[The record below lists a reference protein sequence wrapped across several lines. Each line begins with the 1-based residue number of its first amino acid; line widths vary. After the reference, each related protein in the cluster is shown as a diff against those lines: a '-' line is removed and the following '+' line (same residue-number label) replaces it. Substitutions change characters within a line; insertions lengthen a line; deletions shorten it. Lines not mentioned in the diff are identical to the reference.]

1 LSMSLILLLLS
12 AEPIRFYVDP
22 IVYRSTIEI
31 IDTIAEAVQ
40 EQDIYYLEFNCGIP
54 YQELRYETID
64 STIVARTK
72 LAFKLMNLDRPDSLS
87 DTLNRQFTI
96 PSFQYAA
103 QQQLSFIIQFGLH
116 IPAGNF
122 RYIVGIASGDKRGSV
137 QREIKVDRGDYRMS
151 DILLADKI
159 VLDSVGDELRK
170 GDLKVYPHPSHQFSE
185 RYQNVYLYYEI
196 YDVVPDSNH
205 FKINYIIKDSTNQV
219 IAQIPREVGKQFES
233 QAINFA
239 LSTKDFDPG
248 KHLLTIEFRDEENQ
262 LLAQKETA
270 FEIIRTTQ
278 KKMSLEGMPYYEE
291 IEYFLTRK
299 EYRDFQNFSEDGKKR
314 FLERFWSQY
323 DYYEIARR
331 FEHAAE
337 NFREGN
343 VPGHKIDR
351 GRIYI
356 KYGEP
361 DEVERNVISVE
372 LSKPYE
378 FWEYYNGYKFIFL
391 DIRETNEYTLVWTN
405 ASDEQSQPS
414 LYQYIPESLLGYI
427 E

>member
-1 LSMSLILLLLS
+1 
-12 AEPIRFYVDP
+12 
-22 IVYRSTIEI
+22 
-31 IDTIAEAVQ
+31 
-40 EQDIYYLEFNCGIP
+40 
-54 YQELRYETID
+54 
-64 STIVARTK
+64 
-72 LAFKLMNLDRPDSLS
+72 
-87 DTLNRQFTI
+87 
-96 PSFQYAA
+96 
-103 QQQLSFIIQFGLH
+103 
-116 IPAGNF
+116 
-122 RYIVGIASGDKRGSV
+122 
-137 QREIKVDRGDYRMS
+137 
-151 DILLADKI
+151 
-159 VLDSVGDELRK
+159 
-170 GDLKVYPHPSHQFSE
+170 
-185 RYQNVYLYYEI
+185 
-196 YDVVPDSNH
+196 
-205 FKINYIIKDSTNQV
+205 
-219 IAQIPREVGKQFES
+219 
-233 QAINFA
+233 
-239 LSTKDFDPG
+239 
-248 KHLLTIEFRDEENQ
+248 
-262 LLAQKETA
+262 
-270 FEIIRTTQ
+270 
-278 KKMSLEGMPYYEE
+278 MPYYGE

-323 DYYEIARR
+323 DYYEISRR

-361 DEVERNVISVE
+361 DEVERSVISVE